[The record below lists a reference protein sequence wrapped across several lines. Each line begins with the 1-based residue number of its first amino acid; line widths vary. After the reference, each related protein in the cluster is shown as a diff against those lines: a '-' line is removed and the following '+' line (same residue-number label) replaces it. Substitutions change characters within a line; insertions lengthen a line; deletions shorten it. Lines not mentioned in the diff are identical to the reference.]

1 MNKIDFCN
9 IKSGYIFDCK
19 DEIGNWYPAIVISKY
34 NKIITVHYKGWNS
47 MFDEIIDLKKDSDR
61 LSTYKSKTN
70 YYGISPYT
78 LEYVKSNIYYYT
90 QNILEESN
98 KDKKLEIGQ
107 SVYLELPNTS
117 YDDGDD
123 FIYIEAIVQTINVKC
138 KSLGVSFN
146 DNDDDIIEVN
156 INSVLVTTPKKYKKY
171 RKYIQN
177 DKNADIFINSQR
189 IILNDNNNIIS
200 TLTNS
205 FISDYS
211 RTTVFSNKN
220 VDMYNNGILVT

>member
-1 MNKIDFCN
+1 M
-9 IKSGYIFDCK
+9 
-19 DEIGNWYPAIVISKY
+19 
-34 NKIITVHYKGWNS
+34 
-47 MFDEIIDLKKDSDR
+47 
-61 LSTYKSKTN
+61 
-70 YYGISPYT
+70 
-78 LEYVKSNIYYYT
+78 
-90 QNILEESN
+90 
-98 KDKKLEIGQ
+98 
-107 SVYLELPNTS
+107 YLELPSTS

-146 DNDDDIIEVN
+146 DNDDDIIEVS